1 MKVVVIVPAYMTGP
15 GLLTVLEGAAGA
27 VGKENVL
34 VVDDGSPDAYPM
46 EAARLG
52 YNVVRHDRNM
62 GKGEAL
68 KTGFA
73 WALSHGYSGV
83 VTLDGDGQHD
93 PGLIPSFLERAGAA
107 AADIV
112 IGSRMRDVRTMPIVR
127 IYVNRFTSWVVS
139 RLAGQRI
146 EDSQSGYRYISSRV
160 LEAVRL
166 EGSRYDLESE
176 ILVKAAR
183 KGLVIESIP
192 IPTVYGEEKSSIKPL
207 KDAICFWRLVL
218 SLRRE
223 ARKGAGRRGGTADT
237 IQAERTGRAGRAR
250 DTRE

>member
-1 MKVVVIVPAYMTGP
+1 MKVVAIVPAYMTGP
-15 GLLTVLEGAAGA
+15 GLLDVLCGAART

-34 VVDDGSPDAYPM
+34 VVDDGSPDSYPA

-62 GKGEAL
+62 GKGMAL
-68 KTGFA
+68 RTGFA

-93 PGLIPSFLERAGAA
+93 PGLIPSFLRKARDAG
-107 AADIV
+107 ADIV
-112 IGSRMRDVRTMPIVR
+112 LGSRRRDLKTMPVVR
-127 IYVNRFTSWVVS
+127 VFVNWFTSRVVS
-139 RLAGQRI
+139 WLAGQRI

-166 EGSRYDLESE
+166 EGSRYDMESE

-183 KGLVIESIP
+183 RGFVIDSIP

-207 KDAICFWRLVL
+207 KDAVCFWRLVL

-223 ARKGAGRRGGTADT
+223 GRRVADT
-237 IQAERTGRAGRAR
+237 R
-250 DTRE
+250 DQR